1 MILAG
6 GPLGESDSIGDIA
19 GNEKLVTAPDVITF
33 KFPPSDT
40 EIAAGYRE
48 QARAHLEVLIIL
60 MNNMDKDGMRLSF
73 NLGRDAFGRN
83 AVLALDIVKVL

>member
-1 MILAG
+1 MSTIQTDEYVADVTPP
-6 GPLGESDSIGDIA
+6 PLEF
-19 GNEKLVTAPDVITF
+19 KRAPTDA
-33 KFPPSDT
+33 
-40 EIAAGYRE
+40 EIAAEYRE
-48 QARAHLEVLIIL
+48 QARSHLDALIIL